1 MVVEEATSA
10 AEGVEFV
17 AQQKPDMVLADIGL
31 PDTDG
36 LTMIRHLRSWTD
48 VPIIVLSGRNQ
59 ERLKVA
65 CLEAGADDYITKP
78 FGLMELVARI
88 RSVAR
93 RLTRQASL
101 DSPIFEGSE
110 FRVDMNT
117 RQVWRY
123 GKEVRLTPTEFK
135 LLNQLVRRNGVV
147 ATHEELLT
155 DVWGDAYVDEPQYLR
170 VYIGYLRKKLEKDP
184 NAPTLILTDARIG
197 YRINPDG

>member
-10 AEGVEFV
+10 AEGVELIT
-17 AQQKPDMVLADIGL
+17 QQKPDLVLADIGL

-36 LTMIRHLRSWTD
+36 LTMIRHLRTWTD
-48 VPIIVLSGRNQ
+48 VPIIVLSGRSQ

-88 RSVAR
+88 RSVGR

-101 DSPIFEGSE
+101 ESPVYESSN
-110 FRVDMNT
+110 FRADMNT
-117 RQVWRY
+117 RQVWRF

-135 LLNQLVRRNGVV
+135 LLSQLIRRNGVV
-147 ATHEELLT
+147 ATHEDLLT
-155 DVWGDAYVDEPQYLR
+155 EVWGDAYVDEPQYLR
-170 VYIGYLRKKLEKDP
+170 VYIGYLRKKLERDP

-197 YRINPDG
+197 YRLNPEG

>member
-10 AEGVEFV
+10 AEGVELITL
-17 AQQKPDMVLADIGL
+17 QKPDLVLADIGL

-36 LTMIRHLRSWTD
+36 LTMIRHLRTWTD
-48 VPIIVLSGRNQ
+48 VPIIVLSGRSQ

-101 DSPIFEGSE
+101 ESPIYETPN

-117 RQVWRY
+117 RQVWRF

-135 LLNQLVRRNGVV
+135 LLTQLVRRNGVV
-147 ATHEELLT
+147 ATHEDLLT
-155 DVWGDAYVDEPQYLR
+155 EVWGDAYVDEPQYLR
-170 VYIGYLRKKLEKDP
+170 VYIGYLRKKLERDP
-184 NAPTLILTDARIG
+184 NAPTLIQTDARIG
-197 YRINPDG
+197 YRLNPDG

>member
-101 DSPIFEGSE
+101 DSPIFEGTE